1 MAQKHGNVEISNMAQ
16 FFSPPQ
22 MHVLSHET
30 LHTVYFPFPWIWAW
44 LSNLLCQCIAAE
56 VIVEQVQAIYIYL
69 SAWLSPKPWL
79 SLVSFLGDNMN
90 HISNIFITCSSW
102 NSFIFNCCLIFH
114 YMGKPQIVT
123 HFSIDGWSFL
133 LIQKIMEKYSYAC
146 LLHTWMELPHI
157 YILASHGLA
166 IHTSHLL
173 KCC

>member
-69 SAWLSPKPWL
+69 SA
-79 SLVSFLGDNMN
+79 
-90 HISNIFITCSSW
+90 
-102 NSFIFNCCLIFH
+102 
-114 YMGKPQIVT
+114 
-123 HFSIDGWSFL
+123 
-133 LIQKIMEKYSYAC
+133 
-146 LLHTWMELPHI
+146 
-157 YILASHGLA
+157 
-166 IHTSHLL
+166 
-173 KCC
+173 